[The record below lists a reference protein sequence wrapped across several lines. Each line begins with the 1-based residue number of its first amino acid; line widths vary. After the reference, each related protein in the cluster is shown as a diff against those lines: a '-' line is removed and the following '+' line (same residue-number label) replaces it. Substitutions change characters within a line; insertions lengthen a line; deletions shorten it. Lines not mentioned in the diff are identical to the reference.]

1 MKPPLVITGL
11 PVRISHGLQTL
22 LEQAI
27 SSALED
33 FPDEIPD
40 STSPAALTLN
50 YRDPD
55 YSATT
60 GGYHPVEIR
69 LERWDDGWHL
79 RYVTDFAYIGQG
91 WCAELAKELDF
102 DFSME
107 EYTHS
112 LMGEMSLAEAHE
124 WFELWQLNFCC
135 YVQMDV
141 FTLTVTPD

>member
-1 MKPPLVITGL
+1 MKPTLVITGL
-11 PVRISHGLQTL
+11 PVRISHDLQTL

-40 STSPAALTLN
+40 GPTPAALTLN

-79 RYVTDFAYIGQG
+79 RYVTDFAYVGVG
-91 WCAELAKELDF
+91 AYAELVKELDF
-102 DFSME
+102 DFSCQVFSHNAFGLLSE
-107 EYTHS
+107 KS
-112 LMGEMSLAEAHE
+112 LNE
-124 WFELWQLNFCC
+124 WFQLWQENFLN
-135 YVQMDV
+135 YYAQQSY
-141 FTLTVTPD
+141 TVSVSFD

>member
-1 MKPPLVITGL
+1 MKPTLVITGL
-11 PVRISHGLQTL
+11 PVRISHDLKKL

-40 STSPAALTLN
+40 GTTPAALILN

-79 RYVTDFAYIGQG
+79 RYVTDFAYVGQG
-91 WCAELAKELDF
+91 WCTELAKELDF
-102 DFSME
+102 DFSMG

-112 LMGEMSLAEAHE
+112 MMGEISPTEVNE
-124 WFELWQLNFCC
+124 
-135 YVQMDV
+135 VS
-141 FTLTVTPD
+141 